1 MAKIAVDIDSTLYDF
16 STLCREG
23 FLRLARDRGDDTLKR
38 GAYNAW
44 TEWRSPV
51 DASGLQP
58 FLDVLDYCHDNDVIL
73 SQTPFLGAVE
83 TCQALANEGH
93 ELLYISN
100 RRVESTQATREWLE
114 DWEFPLSAV
123 CPNSTNSDVCSD
135 PDCDFGCGEHKLL
148 CMMDEKAEHIA
159 DCQYLIDDR
168 PRTVIDFVYDFDWES
183 RLRRQHG
190 RITRLGPGEGE
201 PFYEESVAGLQ
212 TVLDFYYD
220 GEGTTDAY
228 TKLHAIHNKAA
239 DQYVSDNRRRAFVL
253 AYPYNQNLT
262 DIPHLYLAP
271 TWAGLNDYLV
281 GKGVLSKPAILV

>member
-1 MAKIAVDIDSTLYDF
+1 MARIAVDIDSTLYDF

-51 DASGLQP
+51 DASGLKP

-73 SQTPFLGAVE
+73 SQTPFLGSVE
-83 TCQALANEGH
+83 TCQALAAEGH
-93 ELLYISN
+93 DLLYISN
-100 RRVESTQATREWLE
+100 RSVESTEATEQWLKQ
-114 DWEFPLSAV
+114 WGFPLS
-123 CPNSTNSDVCSD
+123 DD
-135 PDCDFGCGEHKLL
+135 EHELL
-148 CMMDEKAEHIA
+148 CLMEEKRDHIA
-159 DCQYLIDDR
+159 DCQFIIDDR
-168 PRTVIDFVYDFDWES
+168 PLTVIDFIYDFEWETKI
-183 RLRRQHG
+183 RQGARRIRH
-190 RITRLGPGEGE
+190 LGPDEGDPLYDE
-201 PFYEESVAGLQ
+201 AMDALGI
-212 TVLDFYYD
+212 VLDQYYD
-220 GEGTTDAY
+220 EKDNTEAFE
-228 TKLHAIHNKAA
+228 KLQAIKNESAEK
-239 DQYVSDNRRRAFVL
+239 YVSANRRRAFVL

>member
-73 SQTPFLGAVE
+73 SQTPFLGSVE
-83 TCQALANEGH
+83 TCQALADEGH
-93 ELLYISN
+93 DLLYISN
-100 RRVESTQATREWLE
+100 RRVESTDATEEWLYRY
-114 DWEFPLSAV
+114 EFPLS
-123 CPNSTNSDVCSD
+123 DD
-135 PDCDFGCGEHKLL
+135 RHQLL

-159 DCQYLIDDR
+159 DCQYIIDDR
-168 PRTVIDFVYDFDWES
+168 PRTVIDFVYDFDWEY
-183 RLRRQHG
+183 RLRERAA
-190 RITRLGPGEGE
+190 RITRLGPVEGD
-201 PFYEESVAGLQ
+201 PFYEESVAELDK
-212 TVLDFYYD
+212 VLALYYD
-220 GEGTTDAY
+220 GKDQSEAFEQLY
-228 TKLHAIHNKAA
+228 AVNQKAA
-239 DQYVSDNRRRAFVL
+239 DDYVSKNRRRAFVL